1 MKDFPSC
8 FGENGVQVAEA
19 SPSSGDPIT
28 PTTTTRI
35 AQNLVTC
42 VYQCR
47 MLNSSCFI
55 ITITWTKSLMGQ
67 SLSVRIDDSDH
78 HSLCKLDIKPWLFSK
93 RRGFRNLEVG
103 SNLAPNGVLIS
114 KRAHVFGKKAY
125 STRAQFCGRGQ
136 IHDIVVECDTMGAND
151 SYLLIRI
158 DGNPVMQVKCLRWK
172 FRGNYTI
179 LVDGLPVEVYWD
191 VHSWLFEKLM
201 GNAVFLFQT
210 CLSSEKL
217 WSSEDPSWLR
227 AKCKFPFLKSP
238 FRQATTSFIFIHRRI
253 EEKES
258 EMTTIRRFCC
268 DDLLRFS
275 SVNLDHLTET
285 FNMSFYM
292 TYLARWPDYFHVA
305 EAPGNRVMGYIMG
318 KVEGQGESWHG
329 HVTAVT
335 VAPEFRRQ
343 QLAKKLMN
351 LLEDISDKIYLQR
364 GHLKLEYIIYRRVLR
379 YYSGEEDGLDMRK
392 ALSRDVEKK
401 SIIPLKRPVMPDE
414 LEYD

>member
-103 SNLAPNGVLIS
+103 SKLIDVYWDLSYAKFGSSPEPVEGFYFAIAMNQELILILGDMEKDVHKKMYATSLAPNGVLIS

-217 WSSEDPSWLR
+217 WSSEDPSWLSKDR
-227 AKCKFPFLKSP
+227 HSGLG
-238 FRQATTSFIFIHRRI
+238 
-253 EEKES
+253 
-258 EMTTIRRFCC
+258 
-268 DDLLRFS
+268 FS
-275 SVNLDHLTET
+275 L
-285 FNMSFYM
+285 
-292 TYLARWPDYFHVA
+292 
-305 EAPGNRVMGYIMG
+305 VMCAW
-318 KVEGQGESWHG
+318 KNE
-329 HVTAVT
+329 
-335 VAPEFRRQ
+335 
-343 QLAKKLMN
+343 
-351 LLEDISDKIYLQR
+351 
-364 GHLKLEYIIYRRVLR
+364 
-379 YYSGEEDGLDMRK
+379 
-392 ALSRDVEKK
+392 
-401 SIIPLKRPVMPDE
+401 
-414 LEYD
+414 

>member
-1 MKDFPSC
+1 MGVAQAHHGHEQEFIVKERTQQIHQLKIKMDQIQAKTKSCCFKRIVTNAHLVVDHTFVLVRKHGSPTKYRAEVKVVADECDLATLVVESVDSLQREKSSNNAEEVAALVRLLPVEELPKQFVVILKGMLGPLEVHLLDFPNIVIKGS
-8 FGENGVQVAEA
+8 AEA
-19 SPSSGDPIT
+19 SDMNVETHS
-28 PTTTTRI
+28 
-35 AQNLVTC
+35 
-42 VYQCR
+42 
-47 MLNSSCFI
+47 
-55 ITITWTKSLMGQ
+55 TKEKHCEMG
-67 SLSVRIDDSDH
+67 IDWWR
-78 HSLCKLDIKPWLFSK
+78 LL
-93 RRGFRNLEVG
+93 
-103 SNLAPNGVLIS
+103 
-114 KRAHVFGKKAY
+114 Y
-125 STRAQFCGRGQ
+125 
-136 IHDIVVECDTMGAND
+136 VE
-151 SYLLIRI
+151 
-158 DGNPVMQVKCLRWK
+158 
-172 FRGNYTI
+172 
-179 LVDGLPVEVYWD
+179 
-191 VHSWLFEKLM
+191 
-201 GNAVFLFQT
+201 
-210 CLSSEKL
+210 SE
-217 WSSEDPSWLR
+217 P
-227 AKCKFPFLKSP
+227 A
-238 FRQATTSFIFIHRRI
+238 
-253 EEKES
+253 S

-351 LLEDISDKIYLQR
+351 LLEDISDKIDKAYFVDLFVR
-364 GHLKLEYIIYRRVLR
+364 ASNTPAIKMYEKLEYIIYRRVLR

-401 SIIPLKRPVMPDE
+401 SIIPLKRPVTPDE